1 MFKKH
6 LLIFVLATALLNT
19 VAATD
24 LVVKDSPNT
33 VQVSLT
39 YNGEAVKI
47 FGVVPDGS
55 EALIKVTGPEDKIKL
70 SKKGKVGVFWM
81 NVRQVEV
88 EAFPSMYIIS
98 SSSKISQLLSEKLQ
112 NELKIDP
119 AYSAISEKAVVKEK
133 RENGVIDITG
143 ADKKEFIDGLI
154 KIKEEQE
161 LYKIKEG
168 DITVAEG
175 KLFDSVVFISSKAT
189 PGDYRVDVYAI
200 QNGNVVAHDASTITV
215 KNVGIGGWLTET
227 AAGNGVLYGA
237 MAVCIA
243 LIAGTLVGFIFRG
256 RVGAH

>member
-6 LLIFVLATALLNT
+6 LLIFVLATALLDLA
-19 VAATD
+19 VAAD
-24 LVVKDSPNT
+24 LVVKDSPDT

-39 YNGEAVKI
+39 YSGEAVKI
-47 FGVVPDGS
+47 FGAVPEDS
-55 EALIKVTGPEDKIKL
+55 DVLIKVTGPEDKVKL
-70 SKKGKVGVFWM
+70 SKKGKVGIFWM

-112 NELKIDP
+112 KDLRIDP
-119 AYSAISEKAVVKEK
+119 TYSTISEKAVVKEK
-133 RENGVIDITG
+133 LEDKVIDITG

-161 LYKIKEG
+161 LYKLKEG
-168 DITVAEG
+168 DITVVEG
-175 KLFDSVVFISSKAT
+175 KLFDSVIFISSKAT
-189 PGDYRVDVYAI
+189 PGDYKVDVYAI
-200 QNGNVVAHDASTITV
+200 KNGNVVAHDTSTITV

-227 AAGNGVLYGA
+227 AVSNGVLYGA
-237 MAVCIA
+237 IAVCIA
-243 LIAGTLVGFIFRG
+243 LIAGTLVGLIFRG